1 MHVSF
6 AITKTLID
14 VRLNMVVFGN
24 ANYCIIALGY
34 LEILT
39 VYSRI
44 EDRTMCLN
52 LHFKFIYLNTSTIKS
67 SKFLKMKTLFTGW
80 IMQCLVALLFEEC
93 NTMATC
99 TSF

>member
-39 VYSRI
+39 IYSRI
-44 EDRTMCLN
+44 EDRTDR
-52 LHFKFIYLNTSTIKS
+52 KIYILS
-67 SKFLKMKTLFTGW
+67 LFTL
-80 IMQCLVALLFEEC
+80 IHQQ
-93 NTMATC
+93 
-99 TSF
+99 

>member
-39 VYSRI
+39 IYSRI
-44 EDRTMCLN
+44 EDRT
-52 LHFKFIYLNTSTIKS
+52 
-67 SKFLKMKTLFTGW
+67 
-80 IMQCLVALLFEEC
+80 V
-93 NTMATC
+93 
-99 TSF
+99 